1 MGGNLVCCSMRR
13 NSADRYAYVK
23 ILFIIIIICNF
34 IIIMETTSATAATAA
49 SPARL
54 VLERFHLEG
63 YFAKHEFVA
72 QYLLCC
78 SGGCHFISSNRITS

>member
-1 MGGNLVCCSMRR
+1 ML
-13 NSADRYAYVK
+13 K
-23 ILFIIIIICNF
+23 LFIIIIICNF